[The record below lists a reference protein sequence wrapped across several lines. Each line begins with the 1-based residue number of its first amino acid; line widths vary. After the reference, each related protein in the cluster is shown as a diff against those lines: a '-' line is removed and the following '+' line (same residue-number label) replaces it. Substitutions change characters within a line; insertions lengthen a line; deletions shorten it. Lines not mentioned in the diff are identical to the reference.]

1 MHMPVKLISTATG
14 YTLPIRPPSRRQ
26 RWRCQTKGCGNR
38 RPAIRLNCST
48 CRMLAWRANNPE
60 LASFRHLEESAKRRG
75 IQFLLTLEEF
85 TAWGHAHNYFR
96 SKGRRTYESSVDR
109 IRQDGPYSLDN
120 IQVLTISE
128 NSAKERARQLGRSH
142 PYFT

>member
-1 MHMPVKLISTATG
+1 
-14 YTLPIRPPSRRQ
+14 
-26 RWRCQTKGCGNR
+26 
-38 RPAIRLNCST
+38 
-48 CRMLAWRANNPE
+48 MLAWRANNPE

-75 IQFLLTLEEF
+75 IQFLLTLQEF
-85 TAWGHAHNYFR
+85 TTWGHAHNYFR
-96 SKGRRTYESSVDR
+96 SKGRRHHESSVDR

-128 NSAKERARQLGRSH
+128 NSAKERARQLGRTH